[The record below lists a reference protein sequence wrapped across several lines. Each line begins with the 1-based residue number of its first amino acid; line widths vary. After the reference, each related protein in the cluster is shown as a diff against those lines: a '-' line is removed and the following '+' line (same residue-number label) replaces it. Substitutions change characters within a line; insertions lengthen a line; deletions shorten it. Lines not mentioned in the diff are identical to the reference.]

1 MKSFKDTTY
10 GDMTGLDYKGT
21 IDIRGLGLDSW
32 EGSPTTFWGS
42 FYATGNNFI
51 DFKGSP
57 LFKNGS
63 YLGMSG
69 NPLETLDGLNCEGSI
84 SDFNISVSKLK
95 NFIGSPSKVLGMFGG
110 HDIPTLESVEGL
122 SPYIGGRVLLSNSN
136 VMNLNGVQPL
146 NKPTLV
152 TGYGNPYNYVET
164 EYLLRYEKPGLTDS
178 EYRLLMY
185 DLTKD
190 TDLLSIDVKDI
201 FLF

>member
-10 GDMTGLDYKGT
+10 GDMSGQDYRGT
-21 IDIRGLGLDSW
+21 IDIRGQGLDSW
-32 EGSPTTFWGS
+32 EGAPTTFYGG
-42 FYATGNNFI
+42 FYAAENNFT

-57 LFKNGS
+57 FFKNGTHLS
-63 YLGMSG
+63 FTK
-69 NPLETLDGLNCEGSI
+69 NPLETLDGLNCEGSV
-84 SDFNISVSKLK
+84 SDFNLSYSNLK
-95 NFIGSPSKVLGMFGG
+95 NFKGSPSKVLGMFGG

-152 TGYGNPYNYVET
+152 SGWGNPYNYVEA

-178 EYRLLMY
+178 EYRLLIY